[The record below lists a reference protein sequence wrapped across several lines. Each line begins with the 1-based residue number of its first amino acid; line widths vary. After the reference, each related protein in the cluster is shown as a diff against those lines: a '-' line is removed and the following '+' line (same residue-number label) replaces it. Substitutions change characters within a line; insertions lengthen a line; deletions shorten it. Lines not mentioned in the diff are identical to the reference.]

1 MLCVCGSVDIVS
13 GDLLL
18 VLSTNLKKE
27 KWRTKRNLTIVLPFG
42 KVRISESFRGSPIHV
57 WSPLATLL
65 EGLIMLKMCGI
76 YWRKGT
82 TQLILLNSNSSLH
95 NFIKC
100 EGNRLVYYGFLF
112 SDELPLGSTF
122 EPELTTLGDVKKF
135 VTYRDGMYLII
146 QFLMAI
152 RDDFEGAQ
160 ASLLNHSPF
169 PSLDIVLSKLISE
182 EIRFSTRKL
191 PISEPVWLL
200 LLLPKS
206 GHIGHTALSQ
216 GILVIL
222 SSAIF
227 VRSGVIKPTSAENAS
242 RRLLL
247 QLTQNLQRVYPWS
260 RLFHCISLSS

>member
-1 MLCVCGSVDIVS
+1 MAQTTTHGLMLCVCGSVDIVS

-122 EPELTTLGDVKKF
+122 EPELTALGDVKKF
-135 VTYRDGMYLII
+135 VTYRD
-146 QFLMAI
+146 
-152 RDDFEGAQ
+152 
-160 ASLLNHSPF
+160 
-169 PSLDIVLSKLISE
+169 DIVLSKLISE

-222 SSAIF
+222 
-227 VRSGVIKPTSAENAS
+227 P
-242 RRLLL
+242 
-247 QLTQNLQRVYPWS
+247 
-260 RLFHCISLSS
+260 